1 MTLKKVQHGALQ
13 WKETDFF
20 GTLDDEGDLIRMS
33 SSSKKLMTIEWLS
46 FFSSFILSTRK
57 RNHWYKKGP
66 SCSKATSASTQGK
79 ILTQVSL
86 SFV

>member
-1 MTLKKVQHGALQ
+1 MTLKKVKHGVLQ

-33 SSSKKLMTIEWLS
+33 SSSKKLITIEWLS

-57 RNHWYKKGP
+57 RNHWYKQGL
-66 SCSKATSASTQGK
+66 SCSKTNFA
-79 ILTQVSL
+79 LTHG
-86 SFV
+86 

>member
-1 MTLKKVQHGALQ
+1 MTLKKVTQGSLQ

-33 SSSKKLMTIEWLS
+33 SSSKKLITIEWLS

-57 RNHWYKKGP
+57 KNHWYKQGL
-66 SCSKATSASTQGK
+66 SCSKTN
-79 ILTQVSL
+79 LH
-86 SFV
+86 

>member
-1 MTLKKVQHGALQ
+1 MTLKKVKHGALQ

-33 SSSKKLMTIEWLS
+33 SSSKKLITIEWLS

-57 RNHWYKKGP
+57 RNHWYKQGL
-66 SCSKATSASTQGK
+66 SCSKTNFALTQG
-79 ILTQVSL
+79 
-86 SFV
+86 